1 MSRRVGI
8 VGAGSI
14 GVAWAVT
21 FARAGWSVRV
31 VDPDPVRV
39 EAVEAEIQER
49 LGRLDAHG
57 LLGEPVDVV
66 AERVEAGAEQAWAVG
81 EAELVIE
88 CAPERLELKREV
100 YRAVLESAPGDA
112 LLTSST
118 SALSPTSLFD
128 GLAGAERCLVAHP
141 TNPPYLLPVV
151 ELVPAG
157 FTAETAVESAR
168 EMFAAVGMSPILVR
182 SEAEGFVVNRLQ
194 GAILREAYC
203 LLRDGVASVDE
214 IDLAVR
220 GGLGRRWALTGPFET
235 ADLNTRGGIAS
246 HAEKMGAAYERMGA
260 ERGQDDPWTPEL
272 VARAEAGRREIL
284 PLDEWGSRVLWRDEQ
299 LMKAEAARREVDHG

>member
-1 MSRRVGI
+1 MSDRSQAGI

-21 FARAGWSVRV
+21 FARGGWRVRV
-31 VDPDPVRV
+31 QDPDPGRV
-39 EAVEAEIQER
+39 ELVRAEARER
-49 LGRLDAHG
+49 LDRLAAHG
-57 LLGEPVDVV
+57 LLDEEPGPV
-66 AERVEAGAEQAWAVG
+66 ADRIEAGSELAWAVG
-81 EAELVIE
+81 EADLIIE
-88 CAPERLELKREV
+88 SAPERLEIKRGV
-100 YRAVLESAPGDA
+100 YEGVLAAAPEGAVVA
-112 LLTSST
+112 SST
-118 SALSPTSLFD
+118 SALPPSELFE

-151 ELVPAG
+151 ELVPAS
-157 FTAETAVESAR
+157 FTAEATVARAR
-168 EMFAAVGMSPILVR
+168 ELFGSVGMEPILVR

-203 LLRDGVASVDE
+203 LLRDGVATADE

-246 HAEKMGAAYERMGA
+246 HAQKMGPAYARMGA

-272 VARAEAGRREIL
+272 VAQVEAERRRLL
-284 PLDEWGSRVLWRDEQ
+284 PLDEWDSRVLWRDEQ
-299 LMKAEAARREVDHG
+299 LMRVEATRRGK